1 LPVILPREGK
11 RGKEGLGCGLSQ
23 GGGKTKTAIA
33 RPVTKYHSPL
43 KRVQECRGVQQAFAC
58 VRSPYLNDHRTAAY
72 LPDRGI
78 FSYNEDMERITSE
91 ILDNL
96 DAVVYV
102 ADMKTYEILYVNK
115 HARGIFGD
123 IIGQICWRT
132 LQANQT
138 GPCDFCSNDKLL
150 TRDGMPA
157 GVYRWE
163 FQNTLNKRWY
173 DVRDKAIKWIDGR
186 LVRLEIATDITE
198 LKTTQKELITAKEG
212 WEKTFDAIP
221 EIVMI
226 IDREYRII
234 RANKALSGKLG
245 IEREDLLGRLCYEVF
260 HKSNKPH
267 SFCPHNK
274 ASLDGRQHSAEVF
287 SENMQCY
294 YSLSAAPMFDV
305 HGRFSGSIEIAYDIT
320 DRKRLEDRLRDL
332 IETTSDWIW
341 EVDKN
346 GVYTYASQR
355 VRDIL
360 GYEPEEVV
368 GKTPFDLM
376 PPEEAKRV
384 AGIFKAFIDSQTPFS
399 FVENINRHKDGKMV
413 VLETSGVPFF
423 DAKGTI
429 RGYRGIDRDIT
440 ERKKTEEEI
449 MKLNQSLRQRASELE
464 NAYKDMESFSYAVSH
479 DLKAPVRRIEGFSDM
494 LLENYS
500 EQLDEEGR
508 NLLGIIGKNATKM
521 KQLIDDLLAFSRVSI
536 QEIRKSE
543 IDMES
548 LTRNVFEELKP
559 HAGER
564 AIRLEITTLPA
575 ANGDLSMIRSVLL
588 NLLSNAIKFTM
599 IRETPLI
606 RVGSCPDQDENI
618 YYVSDNGIG
627 FDMKFFDKLFTLFQR
642 IHTEKEFQ
650 GTGVGLVIVKR
661 IIEKHGGR
669 VWAEGKPN
677 EGATFYFTLPHKKIN
692 ASY

>member
-1 LPVILPREGK
+1 
-11 RGKEGLGCGLSQ
+11 
-23 GGGKTKTAIA
+23 
-33 RPVTKYHSPL
+33 
-43 KRVQECRGVQQAFAC
+43 
-58 VRSPYLNDHRTAAY
+58 
-72 LPDRGI
+72 
-78 FSYNEDMERITSE
+78 MERIQSE

-115 HARGIFGD
+115 HARDIFGD
-123 IIGQICWRT
+123 TIGKICWRS

-150 TRDGMPA
+150 TREGAPA

-163 FQNTLNKRWY
+163 FQNTVNSRWY
-173 DVRDKAIKWIDGR
+173 DVRDKAIRWIDGR
-186 LVRLEIATDITE
+186 IVRIEIATDITD
-198 LKTTQKELITAKEG
+198 LKTAQKELMNAKEE

-234 RANKALSGKLG
+234 RANKALSEKLG
-245 IEREDLLGRLCYEVF
+245 TGREDLSGRLCHEVF
-260 HKSNKPH
+260 HKSNKPY

-274 ASLDGRQHSAEVF
+274 ASLDGRLHSAEVF

-294 YSLSAAPMFDV
+294 YSINAAPMFDE
-305 HGRFSGSIEIAYDIT
+305 HGQFSGSIEIAYDIT

-341 EVDKN
+341 EVDKT
-346 GVYTYASQR
+346 GIYTYASQR

-360 GYEPEEVV
+360 GYEPEEVI

-384 AGIFKAFIDSQTPFS
+384 ARIFKTFIYSQTPFS
-399 FVENINRHKDGKMV
+399 FVENINRRKDGKMV

-440 ERKKTEEEI
+440 ERRKAEEEI
-449 MKLNQSLRQRASELE
+449 MKLNQSLHQRASELE
-464 NAYKDMESFSYAVSH
+464 SAYKDMESFSYAVSH

-500 EQLDEEGR
+500 EQLDEEGK
-508 NLLGIIGKNATKM
+508 NLLGRIGNNATKM
-521 KQLIDDLLAFSRVSI
+521 KQLIDDLLAFSRFSI

-548 LTRNVFEELKP
+548 LVRNVYEELEP
-559 HAGER
+559 AAGER
-564 AIRLEITTLPA
+564 DIRLEITTLPP
-575 ANGDLSMIRSVLL
+575 ANGDLSMIQSVLL

-599 IRETPLI
+599 TREAALI
-606 RVGSCPDQDENI
+606 RVGGRTDKDENT

-627 FDMKFFDKLFTLFQR
+627 FDMKFVDKLFTLFER
-642 IHTEKEFQ
+642 IHTAKEFE
-650 GTGVGLVIVKR
+650 GTGVGLVIVKK
-661 IIEKHGGR
+661 IIEKHGGK
-669 VWAEGKPN
+669 VWAEGKLN
-677 EGATFYFTLPHKKIN
+677 EGATFHFTLPRKTNN

>member
-1 LPVILPREGK
+1 
-11 RGKEGLGCGLSQ
+11 
-23 GGGKTKTAIA
+23 
-33 RPVTKYHSPL
+33 
-43 KRVQECRGVQQAFAC
+43 
-58 VRSPYLNDHRTAAY
+58 
-72 LPDRGI
+72 
-78 FSYNEDMERITSE
+78 MERIRSE

-96 DAVVYV
+96 DAIVYV
-102 ADMKTYEILYVNK
+102 ADMKTFEILYVNK
-115 HARGIFGD
+115 HARDIFGE
-123 IIGQICWRT
+123 IIGKICWRT

-150 TRDGMPA
+150 TRDGTPT

-173 DVRDKAIKWIDGR
+173 DVRDKAIQWIDGR
-186 LVRLEIATDITE
+186 IVRLEIATDITE
-198 LKTTQKELITAKEG
+198 LKTTHKELITAKEE

-245 IEREDLLGRLCYEVF
+245 IGREDLLGRLCYEVF
-260 HKSNKPH
+260 HKSNKPY

-274 ASLDGRQHSAEVF
+274 ASLDGRQHCAEVF
-287 SENMQCY
+287 SENMQCH
-294 YSLSAAPMFDV
+294 YSLSAAPMFDE
-305 HGRFSGSIEIAYDIT
+305 HGQFSGSIEIAYDIT

-341 EVDKN
+341 EVDQN
-346 GVYTYASQR
+346 GIYTYASQR

-360 GYEPEEVV
+360 GYEPEEVI

-384 AGIFKAFIDSQTPFS
+384 ARIFKTFIYSQTPFS

-440 ERKKTEEEI
+440 ARKKAEEEI

-464 NAYKDMESFSYAVSH
+464 NAYKDMESFSFAVSH
-479 DLKAPVRRIEGFSDM
+479 DLKAPARRIGGFSDM

-500 EQLDEEGR
+500 EQLDEEGK
-508 NLLGIIGKNATKM
+508 NLLGIIGNNATKM

-559 HAGER
+559 HADER

-575 ANGDLSMIRSVLL
+575 ANGDLAMIRSVLL
-588 NLLSNAIKFTM
+588 NLLSNAIKFTTT
-599 IRETPLI
+599 RETPLI
-606 RVGSCPDQDENI
+606 RVGSRPDQDEYI

-627 FDMKFFDKLFTLFQR
+627 FDMKFVDKLFTLFQR
-642 IHTEKEFQ
+642 IHTEKEFE

-677 EGATFYFTLPHKKIN
+677 EGATFYFTLPRKTIN
-692 ASY
+692 VSY